1 MDEINISELL
11 DYYKERILLMIT
23 IVLTVLVLGCVYSFF
38 FKTPLYKSTST
49 IAIIEK
55 SGEGTITQSD
65 VQLSKSLVTT
75 YTQIIKSRKV
85 AEKVINNLKLDYSVQ
100 TLINNITVENKG
112 YFNYRDFSNEDLRNE
127 LTKNNISILEDE
139 ILTFGNIYVIGRK
152 DRQDKTRKSI
162 QELKQNA
169 GDAYRKKKLFS
180 CPIIGIVLAL
190 VTVFIIFYFDTTI
203 KSAEEIESKFNLPV
217 IGIVPA
223 VKRKEK

>member
-85 AEKVINNLKLDYSVQ
+85 AEKVINNLKLDYNVQ
-100 TLINNITVENKG
+100 TLINNITVESKADSQIITVG
-112 YFNYRDFSNEDLRNE
+112 YIDEDSSMAA
-127 LTKNNISILEDE
+127 SIVNDVVKVFCEE
-139 ILTFGNIYVIGRK
+139 IEN
-152 DRQDKTRKSI
+152 
-162 QELKQNA
+162 NA
-169 GDAYRKKKLFS
+169 GLSNVFQWDVGEEESNPYNTNITKDLIIYLA
-180 CPIIGIVLAL
+180 IGIVLAL